1 MNNLVTQAISAS
13 KNSRK
18 HDKKNFAKIKRQFW
32 KLIRQIR
39 EEVTLTHEEKEKL
52 AFHMNKM
59 K

>member
-18 HDKKNFAKIKRQFW
+18 NNKKNLIKIKRQFW
-32 KLIRQIR
+32 QLIRQIR
-39 EEVTLTHEEKEKL
+39 EEVTLTPAEKEKL
-52 AFHMNKM
+52 DFHMKKM

>member
-1 MNNLVTQAISAS
+1 MNNLVIQAISAS
-13 KNSRK
+13 KSSRK
-18 HDKKNFAKIKRQFW
+18 NGKKNFAKIQRQFW

-39 EEVTLTHEEKEKL
+39 NEVTLTPDEKEKL

>member
-18 HDKKNFAKIKRQFW
+18 NDKKNFAKIKRQFW

-52 AFHMNKM
+52 AFHMHKM

>member
-18 HDKKNFAKIKRQFW
+18 NNKKNLTKIKRQFW
-32 KLIRQIR
+32 QLIRQIR
-39 EEVTLTHEEKEKL
+39 EEVTLTPSEKEKL
-52 AFHMNKM
+52 AFHMKKM